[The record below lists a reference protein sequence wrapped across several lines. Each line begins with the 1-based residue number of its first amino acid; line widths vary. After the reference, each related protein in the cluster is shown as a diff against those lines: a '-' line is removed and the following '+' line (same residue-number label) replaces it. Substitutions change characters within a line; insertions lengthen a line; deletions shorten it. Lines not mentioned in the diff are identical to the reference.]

1 MRVKSAPSTVTPQ
14 SRSRAIF
21 SEMLQVGPGVGGD
34 RMEGLG
40 EGMWRGQCWE
50 PDGEPSGDTSAAWWV
65 GSGGWSWPEWGALC
79 REHSVE
85 GEAWLPQKLFVAWG
99 EWRNHA
105 EPLSGMSVNKNPCI
119 WGRC

>member
-1 MRVKSAPSTVTPQ
+1 MRVRSAPSTVTPQ

-21 SEMLQVGPGVGGD
+21 S
-34 RMEGLG
+34 RCCRWGLG
-40 EGMWRGQCWE
+40 WEETGWRVWGRGE
-50 PDGEPSGDTSAAWWV
+50 PDGEPSEDTSAAWWV
-65 GSGGWSWPEWGALC
+65 GSGGWSWPEWRALS

-105 EPLSGMSVNKNPCI
+105 EPLSVQHECEQEPMRLGQVLRK
-119 WGRC
+119 